1 MSLDRSTV
9 GLFWC
14 VVFVV
19 LDAAQAVYLG
29 ALLQTLDSFLLG
41 GAVFGVC
48 TVGCLGWVALRR
60 PAQLV
65 LAWNCRPTVLFL
77 NATVAVGWSLY
88 FLAVQTI
95 EPAVA
100 FTLFVGAIPLTTAA
114 AGLLGVREGEVPRN
128 GLEWLGNGTIALALV
143 FLLLASV
150 TGLTGFVRGAATGA
164 VLGCALAF
172 GGGIAIAGMLL
183 CGQRLHRAGLDPIT
197 QFGLRFPL
205 YLLVCVGG
213 VAGGL
218 DAKGPVD
225 LGDFAVAFAFGL
237 LLLAFPIYAVQ
248 KAISLVSSMTLAA
261 IAATAPLLIFLLQM
275 AEGRVAVAPVTAA
288 GLVVFFAGS
297 LIGLAGTARAL
308 SRRPVPPS
316 TRDSDAV

>member
-1 MSLDRSTV
+1 MGLDRSTV

-14 VVFVV
+14 LIFVV

-41 GAVFGVC
+41 GAVFGAC

-60 PAQLV
+60 PAQLAA
-65 LAWNCRPTVLFL
+65 AWNNRLTVLFL

-100 FTLFVGAIPLTTAA
+100 FTLFVGAIPLTTAV
-114 AGLLGVREGEVPRN
+114 AGLCDVREGEIPRN
-128 GLEWLGNGTIALALV
+128 GLEWLGTGTIAIALL
-143 FLLLASV
+143 FLVLASV
-150 TGLTGFVRGAATGA
+150 VGLTGFVRGAATGA
-164 VLGCALAF
+164 ALGCAFAF
-172 GGGIAIAGMLL
+172 VGGIAIAGMLL
-183 CGQRLHRAGLDPIT
+183 CGKRLHRLGLHPIT

-205 YLLVCVGG
+205 YLLVCACG
-213 VAGGL
+213 VASGL
-218 DAKGPVD
+218 DAKGAVD
-225 LGDFAVAFAFGL
+225 PGDFTVAFAFGL

-275 AEGRVAVAPVTAA
+275 AEGRVAVAPITAA
-288 GLVVFFAGS
+288 GLFVFFAGS
-297 LIGLAGTARAL
+297 LIGLVGTARAVH
-308 SRRPVPPS
+308 RRPVPPS
-316 TRDSDAV
+316 MRGPDAA